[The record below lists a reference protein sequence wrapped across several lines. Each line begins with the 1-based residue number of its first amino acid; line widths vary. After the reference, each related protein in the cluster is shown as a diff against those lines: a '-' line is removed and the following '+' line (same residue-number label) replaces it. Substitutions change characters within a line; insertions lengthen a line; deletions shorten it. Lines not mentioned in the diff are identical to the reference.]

1 MVSVKGD
8 FTGKEGP
15 QIEILN
21 MSNSLLCNSWHM
33 KSSLNLFVFLKK
45 TDWEVAIKSINKKNL
60 TKSQI
65 LLGKEI
71 KILKVTDCS
80 QISFTADIFLF
91 FLSHSEAMTPPPHQI
106 KYLSS
111 LTFSSVSMQE
121 LQHENIVGL
130 YDVQVR
136 SRSLPASI

>member
-8 FTGKEGP
+8 ITGKEGP

-91 FLSHSEAMTPPPHQI
+91 FLSHSEAMTPPSDQI
-106 KYLSS
+106 L
-111 LTFSSVSMQE
+111 E
-121 LQHENIVGL
+121 LPNIFFCFHAG
-130 YDVQVR
+130 
-136 SRSLPASI
+136 AAA